1 MVSYELL
8 GLLAGVLGAAF
19 AYLLITAYL
28 NRKNLT
34 LDTML
39 HAIDAMSTNIGKVSS
54 WSILILTFAMS
65 YEVFARYVLRAPT
78 EWAFDAS
85 YILYGILFMLAG
97 PYALARNGHVRGDFL
112 YRQWP
117 NRRQAGIDLVL
128 YILFFFPGILAL
140 CYAGFSFASFSWI
153 IKEHSSNSPNGP
165 PLYHFKA
172 MIPLVGGFMVI
183 QGLAEVTRCIVCL
196 KTGEWPQRL
205 SDVEETEKLIL
216 EQAEAMQKADTMQK
230 GSA

>member
-1 MVSYELL
+1 MVSKELL
-8 GLLAGVLGAAF
+8 GILLTLIVAVVLYLGV
-19 AYLLITAYL
+19 IVVL
-28 NRKNLT
+28 NRRNLT

-39 HAIDAMSTNIGKVSS
+39 HAVDRLSTAVGKVGA
-54 WSILILTFAMS
+54 WAILILTFAMG
-65 YEVFARYVLRAPT
+65 YEVFARYVMRAPT

-85 YILYGILFMLAG
+85 YILYGTLFMLAG

-117 NRRQAGIDLVL
+117 VKRQAALDLVL
-128 YILFFFPGILAL
+128 YFLFFFPGILAL
-140 CYAGFSFASFSWI
+140 CYAGFTFASFSWI

-165 PLYHFKA
+165 PLYPFKA
-172 MIPLVGGFMVI
+172 LIPIVGGLMVL

-196 KTGEWPQRL
+196 RTGEWPQRL

-216 EQAEAMQKADTMQK
+216 EQAEAAAK
-230 GSA
+230 GNA